1 MGFFCYSCEKKVR
14 GQPNNHGCTRKKY
27 GNKAND
33 RIYDKSGN
41 KQHRIDRR
49 QTSNKKSAN
58 QKVLKICNQSA
69 QGHCF
74 EYCIGCCDYGNAC
87 RYQHVFGSADPGFP
101 KIYFFFGDFFF
112 VGDLKWIRK
121 STKASERYEEEID
134 EYEKKVM
141 RFEVESDEYDFNDR
155 DLTRLEEWRAIVQQ
169 WDIETS
175 TPCRYNSR

>member
-14 GQPNNHGCTRKKY
+14 GQPNNHKCTRKKY

-49 QTSNKKSAN
+49 QVSIWDASTGQEVSQLHYAFGNECGIRNARCKS
-58 QKVLKICNQSA
+58 
-69 QGHCF
+69 
-74 EYCIGCCDYGNAC
+74 
-87 RYQHVFGSADPGFP
+87 
-101 KIYFFFGDFFF
+101 
-112 VGDLKWIRK
+112 
-121 STKASERYEEEID
+121 EI
-134 EYEKKVM
+134 EN
-141 RFEVESDEYDFNDR
+141 EYDFNDR

-175 TPCRYNSR
+175 IPCRYNSR